1 MLKIPLFPLQL
12 VVFPNSRY
20 PLHIFEERYRKLLKR
35 CLENESG
42 FIIVSK
48 FGTRISDVGVFVRVT
63 DVIKS
68 YDTGESDII
77 VLGVKRYLIGQV
89 SMHPD
94 GYLEAFVEEYDD
106 DDSSTDFTIL
116 EEMKDKFEQILN
128 KANFHLDE
136 SFWNRFKESE
146 TKSFKVAE
154 KSGLTL
160 EQQQELLI
168 LKEENLRLSY
178 LIEYFN
184 KLNEHISESSF
195 LKQIVMSDG
204 YLNNEKT

>member
-1 MLKIPLFPLQL
+1 MTKKIPLFPLQL

-20 PLHIFEERYRKLLKR
+20 PLHIFEERYRKLVKK
-35 CLENESG
+35 CLDDGSG

-48 FGTRISDVGVFVRVT
+48 FETRISDVGVLVRVA
-63 DVIKS
+63 DVVKK
-68 YDTGESDII
+68 YETGESDII
-77 VLGVKRYLIGQV
+77 VQGIKRYLIGSV

-94 GYLEAFVEEYDD
+94 GYLEADVEEYDD
-106 DDSSTDFTIL
+106 EDTNIDFTLL
-116 EEMKDKFEQILN
+116 EEMKDRFEEILN
-128 KANFHLDE
+128 KANFHLDDF
-136 SFWNRFKESE
+136 FWNRFKETE

-168 LKEENLRLSY
+168 LKEENLRLTY
-178 LIEYFN
+178 LIDYFT
-184 KLNEHISESSF
+184 KLNEHISDSSF

-204 YLNNEKT
+204 YLNKE

>member
-1 MLKIPLFPLQL
+1 MNQKIPLFPLQL
-12 VVFPNSRY
+12 VVFPNSSY

-35 CLENESG
+35 CLDEGSG
-42 FIIVSK
+42 FIIVAK

-63 DVIKS
+63 NTIKE
-68 YDTGESDII
+68 YETGESDII
-77 VLGVKRYLIGQV
+77 VKGIRRYLIGEV

-94 GYLEAFVEEYDD
+94 GYLEATVEDYND
-106 DDSSTDFTIL
+106 DDSHTDFTLL
-116 EEMKDKFEQILN
+116 EEMKNKFEEILN
-128 KANFHLDE
+128 KADFHLDE
-136 SFWNRFKESE
+136 SFWNRFKDTE

-178 LIEYFN
+178 LIEYFS
-184 KLNEHISESSF
+184 KLNEHIAESSL

-204 YLNNEKT
+204 YLNKE

>member
-1 MLKIPLFPLQL
+1 MTKIPLFPLQL
-12 VVFPNSRY
+12 VVFPNSQY
-20 PLHIFEERYRKLLKR
+20 PLHIFGERYRKLLKHS
-35 CLENESG
+35 LDEVSG
-42 FIIVSK
+42 FIIVAK
-48 FGTRISDVGVFVRVT
+48 FGTKISDVGVLVKVT
-63 DVIKS
+63 DVIKK

-77 VLGVKRYLIGQV
+77 VKGIKRYLIDEI
-89 SMHPD
+89 SMHHD
-94 GYLEAFVEEYDD
+94 GYLEANAEDYHDE
-106 DDSSTDFTIL
+106 DSRTDFTLL
-116 EEMKDKFEQILN
+116 EEMKDKFEEILN

-136 SFWNRFKESE
+136 SFWKRFKESE
-146 TKSFKVAE
+146 IKSFKVAE

-204 YLNNEKT
+204 YLNNE

>member
-1 MLKIPLFPLQL
+1 MKKIPLFPLQL

-20 PLHIFEERYRKLLKR
+20 PLHIFEERYRKLLQK
-35 CLENESG
+35 CLAESSG

-48 FGTRISDVGVFVRVT
+48 FGTRISDVGVFVKVSE
-63 DVIKS
+63 VIKK

-77 VLGVKRYLIGQV
+77 VKGIKRYLIGDV
-89 SMHPD
+89 SMNPD
-94 GYLEAFVEEYDD
+94 GYLEATVEDYEDD
-106 DDSSTDFTIL
+106 DPGTDFSLL
-116 EEMKDKFEQILN
+116 EKMKEKFEEILN

-136 SFWNRFKESE
+136 SFWKRFKESE

-204 YLNNEKT
+204 YLNKE

>member
-1 MLKIPLFPLQL
+1 MTRIPLFPLQL
-12 VVFPNSRY
+12 VVFPDSKY
-20 PLHIFEERYRKLLKR
+20 PLHIFEDRYRKLLKR
-35 CLENESG
+35 CLDESSG
-42 FIIVSK
+42 FIIVAK

-63 DVIKS
+63 DVIKK
-68 YDTGESDII
+68 YETGESDVI
-77 VLGVKRYLIGQV
+77 VQGIKRYLIGEI

-94 GYLEAFVEEYDD
+94 GYLEAVVEDYDD
-106 DDSSTDFTIL
+106 ENSNIDYTLL
-116 EEMKDKFEQILN
+116 EEMKDKFEEILN
-128 KANFHLDE
+128 KANFHLEE
-136 SFWNRFKESE
+136 SFWKRFTETE

-184 KLNEHISESSF
+184 KLNEHIAESSF

-204 YLNNEKT
+204 YLNKE

>member
-1 MLKIPLFPLQL
+1 MTKIPLFPLQL
-12 VVFPNSRY
+12 VVFPNSQY

-35 CLENESG
+35 CLDEGIG
-42 FIIVSK
+42 FIIVAK
-48 FGTRISDVGVFVRVT
+48 FGTRISDVGVFVNVT
-63 DVIKS
+63 DVTKK
-68 YDTGESDII
+68 YNTGESDII
-77 VLGVKRYLIGQV
+77 VKGIKRYLIGQI

-94 GYLEAFVEEYDD
+94 GYLEAFVEEYADE
-106 DDSSTDFTIL
+106 DSSTDFTL
-116 EEMKDKFEQILN
+116 LDEMKEKFEEILN

-136 SFWNRFKESE
+136 SFWKRFKESE

-195 LKQIVMSDG
+195 LKQIVMSNG
-204 YLNNEKT
+204 YLNKE

>member
-1 MLKIPLFPLQL
+1 MKKIPLFPLQL

-20 PLHIFEERYRKLLKR
+20 PLHIFEERYRKLLQK
-35 CLENESG
+35 CLAESSG

-48 FGTRISDVGVFVRVT
+48 FKTRISDVGVFVKVSE
-63 DVIKS
+63 VIKK

-77 VLGVKRYLIGQV
+77 VKGIKRYLIGDV
-89 SMHPD
+89 SMNPD
-94 GYLEAFVEEYDD
+94 GYLEATVEDYEDD
-106 DDSSTDFTIL
+106 DPGTDFSLL
-116 EEMKDKFEQILN
+116 EKMKEKFEEILN

-136 SFWNRFKESE
+136 SFWKRFKESE

-204 YLNNEKT
+204 YLNKE

>member
-1 MLKIPLFPLQL
+1 MKKIPIFPLQL
-12 VVFPNSRY
+12 VVFPNSSY
-20 PLHIFEERYRKLLKR
+20 PLHIFEERYRKLLNR
-35 CLENESG
+35 CLNDGSG

-48 FGTRISDVGVFVRVT
+48 FKTSISDVGVFVRVNN
-63 DVIKS
+63 VIKK
-68 YDTGESDII
+68 YHTGESDII
-77 VLGVKRYLIGQV
+77 VQGVKRYQIGDV
-89 SMHPD
+89 SMNPD
-94 GYLEAFVEEYDD
+94 GYLEALVENYEDD
-106 DDSSTDFTIL
+106 NSVIDFTLL
-116 EEMKDKFEQILN
+116 EEMKDKFEEVLN
-128 KANFHLDE
+128 KANFHLDD
-136 SFWNRFKESE
+136 SFWKRFKETE

-160 EQQQELLI
+160 EQQQELLV

-204 YLNNEKT
+204 YLNKD

>member
-1 MLKIPLFPLQL
+1 MNKIPLFPLQL

-48 FGTRISDVGVFVRVT
+48 FGTRISDVGVIVRVT

-77 VLGVKRYLIGQV
+77 VQGIKRYLIDEV
-89 SMHPD
+89 LMHPD
-94 GYLEAFVEEYDD
+94 GYLEATVENYED
-106 DDSSTDFTIL
+106 DDSGTDFSLL
-116 EEMKDKFEQILN
+116 EKMKEKFEEIIN
-128 KANFHLDE
+128 KANFHLED
-136 SFWNRFKESE
+136 SFWKRFKESE

-204 YLNNEKT
+204 YLDKE

>member
-1 MLKIPLFPLQL
+1 MNKIPLFPLQL

-20 PLHIFEERYRKLLKR
+20 PLHIFEERYRKLLQK
-35 CLENESG
+35 CLAESSG

-48 FGTRISDVGVFVRVT
+48 FGTRISDVGVFVKVSE
-63 DVIKS
+63 VIKK

-77 VLGVKRYLIGQV
+77 VKGIKRYLIDDV
-89 SMHPD
+89 SMNPD
-94 GYLEAFVEEYDD
+94 GYLEATVENYED
-106 DDSSTDFTIL
+106 DDSGTDFSLL
-116 EEMKDKFEQILN
+116 EKMKEKFEEIIN

-136 SFWNRFKESE
+136 SFWKRFKESE

-168 LKEENLRLSY
+168 LREENLRLSY

-204 YLNNEKT
+204 YLNKR